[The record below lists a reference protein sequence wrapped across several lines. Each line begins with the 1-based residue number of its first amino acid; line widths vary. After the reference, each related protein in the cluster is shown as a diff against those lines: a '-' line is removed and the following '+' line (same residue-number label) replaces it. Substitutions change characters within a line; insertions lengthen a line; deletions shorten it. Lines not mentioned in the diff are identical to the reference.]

1 MTSEVAVIRR
11 KTHGRRA
18 AVQNGPAAPELAAD
32 AYECIMVRSSEDR
45 PNIRLWRPI
54 SAHNASSPRISSSCG
69 RVASNLTVDHHHHG
83 EMIVARLALSPSSP
97 RAASGATL
105 RALGL

>member
-69 RVASNLTVDHHHHG
+69 RVAS
-83 EMIVARLALSPSSP
+83 
-97 RAASGATL
+97 
-105 RALGL
+105 